1 MTRKVTWCAGS
12 AIGFTSDVQPPFVKL
27 YLSTFYPRVRR
38 DLSLC
43 TGGVSRVLLLI
54 NGASSNLPEADRR
67 HSSFNERSSQ
77 RQSVLWHLLLCKCR
91 TSAPAKPRWSRP
103 LLFSLLDEIVGSL
116 GEGTFGKVVEC
127 VDHAR

>member
-54 NGASSNLPEADRR
+54 NGLSSNLPEADIDTRDLTSVAAR
-67 HSSFNERSSQ
+67 DSLCFGIYCCASAGPQLPPSPDGHVRS
-77 RQSVLWHLLLCKCR
+77 C
-91 TSAPAKPRWSRP
+91 
-103 LLFSLLDEIVGSL
+103 SLS
-116 GEGTFGKVVEC
+116 
-127 VDHAR
+127 